1 MNYIASFNQRINK
14 RKKILILH
22 AILITTVLSYFVP
35 GSEIQSFRRTASVI
49 SDDRRPIMHTF
60 YEKLPEGEDDLLV
73 AWKEEWTLVGFET
86 RVLNFEDAKRHP
98 YFKQMEEVVKPM
110 FGEGY
115 NAMCLYRWLA
125 IAASGGGWMT
135 DYDTFPT
142 NFPMDEGIILP
153 NNGNL
158 TSFEVHVPSLMSGR
172 ADEWTRVAKLLVE
185 AFPKVERPV
194 KSDMHALEIIRN
206 EAVHN
211 IHFLPARLNMIQG
224 FPYKNVLSSDSLR
237 EVDCDTMA
245 GGVAIHFAH
254 YYTTDSYDKG
264 MFPLPNVTSSR
275 QAVHCRGK
283 AARVFM
289 ADWRDQCGGSNIE

>member
-22 AILITTVLSYFVP
+22 AILIATVLSYFVP
-35 GSEIQSFRRTASVI
+35 GSEIQSSRRTASVT
-49 SDDRRPIMHTF
+49 SDDGRPIMHTF
-60 YEKLPEGEDDLLV
+60 YENLPEGEDDLVV
-73 AWKEEWTLVGFET
+73 AWKEEWTLAGFET

-125 IAASGGGWMT
+125 MAASGGGWMT

-158 TSFEVHVPSLMSGR
+158 TSFESQIPSLMSGR

-185 AFPKVERPV
+185 AMPRTKENL
-194 KSDMHALEIIRN
+194 KSDMHTFQRLKEEGTHGIDFRPLKLSMRRG
-206 EAVHN
+206 
-211 IHFLPARLNMIQG
+211 FL
-224 FPYKNVLSSDSLR
+224 YKNALSSDSLR

-254 YYTTDSYDKG
+254 RYTRESYIKG
-264 MFPLPNVTSSR
+264 MFPLHTVNGYN
-275 QAVHCRGK
+275 QALRSRGK